1 MLNVLLQDT
10 IIDPRKENSNKV
22 LVQRMFN
29 AQISQVTTKHQI
41 VIMLKCQQHH
51 DMHLG
56 NYYADAQNLFEF
68 GYFRINE
75 TNVASLTPLNTIV
88 HYDFS

>member
-1 MLNVLLQDT
+1 
-10 IIDPRKENSNKV
+10 
-22 LVQRMFN
+22 
-29 AQISQVTTKHQI
+29 
-41 VIMLKCQQHH
+41 MLKSQQHH